1 MTPEIS
7 SIATFISSSDVPRRG
22 GVNLWEECEPAIPDV
37 LTEFYVAL
45 RATGEFDH
53 LFESNEKIGRLKA
66 AQAEHWKLLF
76 QPALPAGFEERAK
89 NIGEAHGR
97 ISLSSGWCMAGYAF
111 LLKKILPRLAR
122 RLRFS
127 PNAFAAA
134 VDILIE
140 RVFTDMILSNSAYEN
155 GVAAARAHAAVKES
169 KLIGLTNAAHM
180 VADANS
186 TAIDLAHLTRNT
198 TIVSQNSQ
206 SISAAAS
213 ELVASVEEIARNAE
227 GAAGEASQTD
237 EAVAFGRAAMGDVS
251 SAIANISSAVEQTSA
266 SVDDLSAASAEI
278 GDVLAVI
285 EGIAR
290 QTNLLA
296 LNATIEAARAGE
308 AGRGFAVVATEV
320 KALATQTSR
329 STEDISRRIG
339 ALRKRMTDI
348 LKTMEH
354 STSAVAEGRVA
365 IDRAGDAMDAIA
377 ERVAN
382 VVTQMGEVSGILGQ
396 QKAASAEVASAI
408 AHVADVA
415 AENDGVITSM
425 NGKVRSTNQRFSE
438 LAKSLFIAGSDRS
451 LCEMAKIDHILFVR
465 RVIDTVMGR
474 DSWKSTEVPDHHNCR
489 LGKWYDS
496 QTCYFDV
503 AAYKRLVEPHG
514 RVHAFGVAA
523 LQAHEAGHS
532 EEALEAIDKLGEA
545 SAEVIAVLD
554 EFAAEIRR
562 RTESAG
568 AGHDGPHRHEGDEF
582 KARACC

>member
-7 SIATFISSSDVPRRG
+7 SIATFISSSDVPRRD
-22 GVNLWEECEPAIPDV
+22 GVNLWEECERAIPDV
-37 LTEFYVAL
+37 LTEFYAAL
-45 RATGEFDH
+45 RAAGEFDH
-53 LFESNEKIGRLKA
+53 LLELKEKIARLNA
-66 AQAEHWKLLF
+66 AQTEHWKFLF
-76 QPALPAGFEERAK
+76 QPVLPAGFEDRAK
-89 NIGEAHGR
+89 KIGQAHVK
-97 ISLSSGWCMAGYAF
+97 ISLSSGWYLAGYAF
-111 LLKKILPRLAR
+111 LLKKILPRMAR

-127 PNAFAAA
+127 PNGFAAA
-134 VDILIE
+134 VDVLIE
-140 RVFTDMILSNSAYEN
+140 RVFIDMILSNSAYEI
-155 GVAAARAHAAVKES
+155 GVAAARAFASVEDN
-169 KLIGLTNAAHM
+169 KLSGLTSAARM
-180 VADANS
+180 VADTNS

-198 TIVSQNSQ
+198 TVVSQNSQ

-227 GAAGEASQTD
+227 AAAGEASQTD
-237 EAVAFGRAAMGDVS
+237 EAVAFGRAAMRDVS

-339 ALRKRMTDI
+339 ALRNRMADI

-396 QKAASAEVASAI
+396 QKEASAEVASAI

-438 LAKSLFIAGSDRS
+438 LAKSLFSPTSDRS
-451 LCEMAKIDHILFVR
+451 LCEMAKIDHILFVK

-474 DSWKSTEVPDHHNCR
+474 DSWKPTEVPDHHDCR
-489 LGKWYDS
+489 LGRWYDS
-496 QTCYFDV
+496 QNSYSDI
-503 AAYKRLVEPHG
+503 AAYQRLVEPHG
-514 RVHAFGVAA
+514 RVHAIGVAA
-523 LQAHEAGHS
+523 LQAHEAGHLD
-532 EEALEAIDKLGEA
+532 EALEAIDKLGGA
-545 SAEVIAVLD
+545 SAEVIALLD
-554 EFAAEIRR
+554 EFATEIGR
-562 RTESAG
+562 RTEN
-568 AGHDGPHRHEGDEF
+568 AGHDGPHRHEGEF
-582 KARACC
+582 RARACC